1 MAIVADA
8 TKIYKCKRVGEG
20 VEPGGGGNAK
30 EVGGARLRSVAE

>member
-20 VEPGGGGNAK
+20 VEHGGSGNAK
-30 EVGGARLRSVAE
+30 EGGGARLRSVV

>member
-20 VEPGGGGNAK
+20 VEHGGSGNAK
-30 EVGGARLRSVAE
+30 EGGGARLRSGV